1 MELVIAIVIIVV
13 VCAVVFG
20 FALFNNRC
28 VRSSSSDADADVQTA
43 PKPRVSPPSDSSVYT
58 FKTDSE
64 LKAEE
69 WEMLFNAGWEFVTSN
84 TETYTDYAGCYPDAP
99 KFTKTCWHYVFR
111 KKPSADGNKQ
121 FLFESTT
128 TEVNVHTTNDISN

>member
-20 FALFNNRC
+20 FALFNRC
-28 VRSSSSDADADVQTA
+28 VRSSSSDVDADVRTT

-58 FKTDSE
+58 FKTNSE

-99 KFTKTCWHYVFR
+99 KFTRTCWHYVFR
-111 KKPSADGNKQ
+111 KKMSADDSK
-121 FLFESTT
+121 
-128 TEVNVHTTNDISN
+128 